1 MRNKLTESEITEICD
16 IKAEACTLEDTFDA
30 WRDVCRKVKKL
41 RPDLRRGDL
50 VIHVSRLLCLAG
62 FREGLETLNEGI
74 EDEIDLPDL
83 GL

>member
-1 MRNKLTESEITEICD
+1 MKLTEKELDEIMKIKSE
-16 IKAEACTLEDTFDA
+16 AVTLEDTFDA
-30 WRDVCRKVKKL
+30 WRDVCRKVKKM

-50 VIHVSRLLCLAG
+50 VIHVSRLLYLAG